1 MPKALQARRNIVPI
15 FKEAPFEI
23 LLTEE
28 QIHTRIQELGAQ
40 ITQDYQDK
48 DLVLVGVLRG
58 SYLFLAD
65 LSRHID
71 LPVIVDFLA
80 VSSYGTRTQSSGVV
94 RLTSDLSTS
103 IVDKDVLIVE
113 DIIDTGLTM
122 NYLIENLQTRKP
134 RSIKVCA
141 LLDKPAR
148 NIQPVN
154 VHYLGFEIP
163 DKFVVG
169 YGLDYM
175 GRYRNLPYIGFLSH
189 PPVED

>member
-1 MPKALQARRNIVPI
+1 MLKD
-15 FKEAPFEI
+15 APFET

-28 QIHTRIQELGAQ
+28 QIQTRIRELGEQ

-71 LPVIVDFLA
+71 LPLIVDFLA

-94 RLTSDLSTS
+94 RLTNDLSMS
-103 IVDKDVLIVE
+103 IVDKDVLLVE
-113 DIIDTGLTM
+113 DIVDTGLTM
-122 NYLIENLQTRKP
+122 SYLIENLATRKP
-134 RSIKVCA
+134 RSIKICS

-154 VHYLGFEIP
+154 IDYLGFEIP

-175 GRYRNLPYIGFLSH
+175 GRYRNLPYIGYLNH
-189 PPVED
+189 PPAE